1 MSNKNTVNQNTRLLH
16 NIAALGS
23 VQVVSNLLPLITLP
37 YVTRVLGAEAWGTV
51 AMVQVVI
58 GYFTMV
64 TNWGFGMSGT
74 RKVAAHR
81 NDPDQ
86 LSEIFFA
93 AWAGQ
98 WLISVVAILMLGLF
112 VVFVPF
118 FNQHAVFY
126 LFGIGGIIS
135 SVLFP
140 VWFLN
145 GMERMRE
152 VATIQIATR
161 AVAVPLIFLLIQ
173 GPEDAPL
180 MLAIGAITGMLG
192 GTITILWMRRKLGL
206 TWRWPSQSRAIHEL
220 REGAAIFGST
230 VWISL
235 YTTLTPLLL
244 GVFASHAAVG
254 YYTLADRVRLLTQSA
269 LSPISQALFPRM
281 SHLFKTDVMKA
292 HALLKKSSRL
302 ILLMSAL
309 ASVSLWILAEYI
321 VILLAGEQFRP
332 AISVLH
338 WLAPL
343 PFVISLSN
351 IFGVQYLIST
361 GKINL
366 ANRVLAIAGTLGI
379 ITLPLAIIYYQ
390 EIGAALATLIIEVF
404 VTCGFYYYTQMVK
417 IKNQSII

>member
-1 MSNKNTVNQNTRLLH
+1 M
-16 NIAALGS
+16 
-23 VQVVSNLLPLITLP
+23 ITLP
-37 YVTRVLGAEAWGTV
+37 YVTRVLGVEAWGTL
-51 AMVQVVI
+51 ALVQVVI

-81 NDPDQ
+81 NDPDR

-98 WLISVVAILMLGLF
+98 WLLGVASILILGLF

-118 FNQHAVFY
+118 FNQHSVFY
-126 LFGIGGIIS
+126 IIGIGVIIS

-145 GMERMRE
+145 GIERMRE
-152 VATIQIATR
+152 VAIIQITTR
-161 AVAVPLIFLLIQ
+161 AATVPLIFLLIQ

-180 MLAIGAITGMLG
+180 LLAIGAMTGILG
-192 GTITILWMRRKLGL
+192 GTITIIWMRRNLGL
-206 TWRWPSQSRAIHEL
+206 TWRRPSQSRAMDEL

-235 YTTLTPLLL
+235 YTTLTPLML
-244 GVFASHAAVG
+244 GLFASPAAIG
-254 YYTLADRVRLLTQSA
+254 YYALADRVRLLAQSA
-269 LSPISQALFPRM
+269 LSPISSAIFPRM
-281 SHLFKTDVMKA
+281 SHLFNTDSVQA
-292 HALLKKSSRL
+292 RALLKRSSKL
-302 ILLMSAL
+302 ILLISAS
-309 ASVSLWILAEYI
+309 ASMSLWVLAEHI

-332 AISVLH
+332 SITVLQ

-351 IFGVQYLIST
+351 IFGIQVMIPNQKT
-361 GKINL
+361 K
-366 ANRVLAIAGTLGI
+366 AFNRIL
-379 ITLPLAIIYYQ
+379 
-390 EIGAALATLIIEVF
+390 GAAGAMSLIIIVPLIQLKGAEGASINTFITECF
-404 VTCGFYYYTQMVK
+404 VTLAMAIYLWKTGFFGKSDYWGKT
-417 IKNQSII
+417 